1 MKNNF
6 YNFEY
11 SSYNIFCPPL
21 YTVRVVNR
29 AVWSGYIERLEEEKN
44 SFLQETTLDRVRWAD
59 RKGYYPSVWNRI
71 GKSGQD
77 RPDPYPDFVF
87 DRLNLGVKD

>member
-11 SSYNIFCPPL
+11 SSYNIFCPPT
-21 YTVRVVNR
+21 YIVRVVNR

-44 SFLQETTLDRVRWAD
+44 SFLQETMLEFDEQIERVITLLFGTGLENPV
-59 RKGYYPSVWNRI
+59 KI
-71 GKSGQD
+71 
-77 RPDPYPDFVF
+77 DPILIPT
-87 DRLNLGVKD
+87 LCSTALT

>member
-1 MKNNF
+1 MF
-6 YNFEY
+6 
-11 SSYNIFCPPL
+11 
-21 YTVRVVNR
+21 
-29 AVWSGYIERLEEEKN
+29 
-44 SFLQETTLDRVRWAD
+44 DRVRWGD